1 MTGKQRAQYRAQANS
16 LEAIV
21 RVGKSGVTPALI
33 QQTDEALEARE
44 LIKVKVL
51 LDSSPAAPAEIAKI
65 LGEATLSEVIQ
76 VIGGT
81 IVLFRAKPEKQEK
94 AAKKPVAAKKP
105 AARRAGPPARKKAT
119 GLKKTTPEKSG
130 SEPKKTAF
138 AGRKSPVPANGP
150 RPARKTGT
158 PRLSRGGRHQ

>member
-1 MTGKQRAQYRAQANS
+1 MTGKQRARYRAQANT
-16 LEAIV
+16 LVAIV

-51 LDSSPAAPAEIAKI
+51 LDASPAAPTETAKM
-65 LGEATLSEVIQ
+65 LGQATHAEVIQ

-94 AAKKPVAAKKP
+94 AAKKPAASKKP
-105 AARRAGPPARKKAT
+105 AARRAGPPARE
-119 GLKKTTPEKSG
+119 KTTGFKKSVGEKIG
-130 SEPKKTAF
+130 PEPKKTAF
-138 AGRKSPVPANGP
+138 AGRKTPVSAAGP